1 MSDAAFAR
9 CSSGTRSRATSSGV
23 GATLVDVPELVPVL
37 VAGEEAAVVAVV
49 TVVAVVAAVLP
60 AGAGSGVV
68 PVQPTSPR
76 DRSPASRPADVYI

>member
-37 VAGEEAAVVAVV
+37 VAGEEAAVVA
-49 TVVAVVAAVLP
+49 AVLP